1 MASTAMAYLLKDH
14 LQKNNQKL
22 LFKNRLFKNEQ
33 PVFLF
38 IWFCLMT
45 KYLATNNY
53 FCAINLS
60 MESTLFVI
68 RRVYR
73 LKATQILL
81 KLALFA
87 GLLLLLFYQLREG
100 LERMPA
106 KDDLYFWQKG
116 LTIAETTFLL
126 FAIILMPLNWALE
139 GLKWQALMPANNKLG
154 ITKMSKAVLSGLT
167 FSLFTP
173 NRIGEYGGRV
183 LFVKSEQRLHT
194 VIATIEG
201 SIAQWIAILSGG
213 IFGII
218 TIICTDVHEEAIELA
233 YYLLLFAAIILVL
246 MSIFYFK
253 MSSLLKTLGSISFL
267 KNFAA
272 KLSDKEILKYSTST
286 LLKTLGF
293 AFLRYLV
300 YSLQYLLIIKAFGIN
315 NDIVLNLSAISV
327 IYLLQTGLPIPPT
340 FGLIARGSIALWIFG
355 IMGNEDFYQ
364 QSSVLAATFSLWCIN
379 LFIPALLGSYFIA
392 SRIGKNNLSKNQ

>member
-1 MASTAMAYLLKDH
+1 
-14 LQKNNQKL
+14 
-22 LFKNRLFKNEQ
+22 
-33 PVFLF
+33 
-38 IWFCLMT
+38 
-45 KYLATNNY
+45 
-53 FCAINLS
+53 
-60 MESTLFVI
+60 MESTFVAI
-68 RRVYR
+68 KQFYR
-73 LKATQILL
+73 IKLIQILL

-116 LTIAETTFLL
+116 LTIAETTFL
-126 FAIILMPLNWALE
+126 FSAIILMPLNWALE
-139 GLKWQALMPANNKLG
+139 GLKWQALMPANNKIG
-154 ITKMSKAVLSGLT
+154 FTKMSKAVLSGLT

-218 TIICTDVHEEAIELA
+218 TIICNSAHEEAIELA
-233 YYLLLFAAIILVL
+233 YYLLVFAAIILVL

-267 KNFAA
+267 KNFVA
-272 KLSDKEILKYSTST
+272 KLSNKEILKYSTST

-315 NDIVLNLSAISV
+315 NDIMLNLSAISV

-355 IMGNEDFYQ
+355 MLGNEDFYQ

-392 SRIGKNNLSKNQ
+392 SRIGKNNLIKNQ

>member
-1 MASTAMAYLLKDH
+1 MS
-14 LQKNNQKL
+14 
-22 LFKNRLFKNEQ
+22 
-33 PVFLF
+33 
-38 IWFCLMT
+38 
-45 KYLATNNY
+45 KYLAINNY
-53 FCAINLS
+53 FCAINLF
-60 MESTLFVI
+60 MESTLFVL

-116 LTIAETTFLL
+116 LTIAETAFLL
-126 FAIILMPLNWALE
+126 FAIILMPVNWALE
-139 GLKWQALMPANNKLG
+139 GLKWQALMPANNKIG
-154 ITKMSKAVLSGLT
+154 FTKMSKAVLSGLT

-183 LFVKSEQRLHT
+183 LFVTPEQRLQT
-194 VIATIEG
+194 VFATIKG
-201 SIAQWIAILSGG
+201 SIAQWIAILGGG

-218 TIICTDVHEEAIELA
+218 AIICNSAHEEAIGLA
-233 YYLLLFAAIILVL
+233 YYLLVFAAIILML

-253 MSSLLKTLGSISFL
+253 MSSLLKTIVRIPYL
-267 KNFAA
+267 KKFAA
-272 KLSDKEILKYSTST
+272 KLSDKEILKYSNST
-286 LLKTLGF
+286 LLITLSF
-293 AFLRYLV
+293 AMLRYIV

-315 NDIVLNLSAISV
+315 NDILISLSAISV

-340 FGLIARGSIALWIFG
+340 FGLIARGSIAVWIFG
-355 IMGNEDFYQ
+355 MLGNEDFYQ
-364 QSSVLAATFSLWCIN
+364 QSSILAATFSLWCIN

-392 SRIGKNNLSKNQ
+392 SRIGKTNLSKDQ